1 VRKFFLGEI
10 LTQPSSSEILKH
22 VFDDRLAAVGF
33 HDDRKGN
40 EKQIWKSRKSRGTKS
55 APNLPA

>member
-22 VFDDRLAAVGF
+22 VFDDRLAALGF